1 MANHCLRREQIV
13 PDWALPDREPW
24 VYENRKSWVSALHF
38 YEWKLSIHSQV
49 QTYPIHH
56 NFVPEDDPMRM
67 DTRDVY
73 PKYGVW
79 FYLQGFTSTFPLVIP
94 MSPAGL
100 PVDFCP
106 TDSEENTIV
115 SYCILPNFV
124 HYLSS
129 FMRQCPRALVGDVST
144 FMDYYAKMQPAY
156 IAPAGTEFTRAHVE
170 CGGYSC
176 VVEGFWAQTCGD
188 GLAHI
193 AGDPRIPMG
202 YMTPD
207 VVRLPGIRWA
217 IECIYKQTLAK
228 WFLHQCCA
236 HFSSI

>member
-1 MANHCLRREQIV
+1 MHGVPQIA
-13 PDWALPDREPW
+13 PDWALPDKEPW
-24 VYENRKSWVSALHF
+24 VYENRKLWVSPLHF
-38 YEWKLSIHSQV
+38 YQWKLSAYSRVHA
-49 QTYPIHH
+49 YPIHH
-56 NFVPEDDPMRM
+56 NFVPEDDPTRM
-67 DTRDVY
+67 DAGDMY

-106 TDSEENTIV
+106 TDFEGNTIV

-129 FMRQCPRALVGDVST
+129 FMGRGRRRMVDDVSG
-144 FMDYYAKMQPAY
+144 FIDYYAKMQPAY

-170 CGGYSC
+170 CGEISC
-176 VVEGFWAQTCGD
+176 VVEGFWAQTCGN
-188 GLAHI
+188 GLAPI
-193 AGDPRIPMG
+193 AGDPRIPLE
-202 YMTPD
+202 YMAPD
-207 VVRLPGIRWA
+207 MIRLPGVKWV
-217 IECIYKQTLAK
+217 IECIFKQTMAK
-228 WFLHQCCA
+228 WFLHKSCS